1 MFKKSLLLITI
12 LTLTLTNL
20 SAVVYYPK
28 DMDAQEVRTAQKDI
42 AWDIHNVLAQKESSR
57 LGKTF
62 AEVKKYA
69 CAFTHAP
76 LSVLTNASSYFWAT
90 MWGTQNAVT
99 SAMTDMKN
107 LPKSVDSSGEAYS
120 TICRKHQL
128 FGLAAFIEQVSNA
141 YKPRPGM
148 TELVKQLHEKG
159 ITQRLASNI
168 GPRLLTL
175 LDHKLTQ
182 EYNCDM
188 FKYIQMGKIVDYSKY
203 GNPESTP
210 LLDASYMATTG
221 KPELEFYTQFNETYP
236 LPQGTYRIFIDDKME
251 NINAAL
257 SAGWVGIHFDI
268 TNKNVDPV
276 AELIKDLATVGIILR

>member
-1 MFKKSLLLITI
+1 MFKKSLLSITI

-28 DMDAQEVRTAQKDI
+28 DIDAQEVRTAKKDF
-42 AWDIHNVLAQKESSR
+42 ALDIHNVLVQKESSR

-76 LSVLTNASSYFWAT
+76 LSVLTNAGSYFWAK

-99 SAMTDMKN
+99 HAMTDMKN
-107 LPKSVDSSGEAYS
+107 LPKSVDSSGEAYA

-128 FGLAAFIEQVSNA
+128 YGLAAFIEQVSNA

-148 TELVKQLHEKG
+148 TELVQQLHEKG
-159 ITQRLASNI
+159 FTQRLASNI
-168 GPRLLTL
+168 GPRLLAL
-175 LDHKLTQ
+175 LDHKFTQ
-182 EYNCDM
+182 EYNCNM
-188 FKYIQMGKIVDYSKY
+188 FEHIQMGKIVDYSKY
-203 GNPESTP
+203 GNPESAP
-210 LLDASYMATTG
+210 LIDSTYMATAG
-221 KPELEFYTQFNETYP
+221 KPELEFFTQFNETYP
-236 LPQGTYRIFIDDKME
+236 LPAGMYRIFIDDKIE

-257 SAGWVGIHFDI
+257 AAGWVGIHFDI
-268 TNKNVDPV
+268 TNKNVNPV
-276 AELIKDLATVGIILR
+276 EELLKDLAAVGITL